1 MENVLHSLV
10 FLFVCLFVC
19 LFVISRVTPSGENVF
34 VTMSAFMEV
43 GSGKIALF
51 YFLPNDARFFVCLFV
66 FCSVRPHISS
76 L

>member
-10 FLFVCLFVC
+10 FLFLFVCLFVC

-51 YFLPNDARFFVCLFV
+51 YFLPNDARFFVCFLF
-66 FCSVRPHISS
+66 CETPC
-76 L
+76 

>member
-10 FLFVCLFVC
+10 FLFVC